1 MNSLTKHKIKQIS
14 QKIPVIQSTMIF
26 FKYLYFRYL
35 KNKRIKNFYLSPS
48 VKINRV
54 NQTKKTQTF
63 FGYYNISPF
72 NSKENILFGEVDTNQ
87 KRGSLHKAINLQ
99 MTSDRKIP
107 LPLGQSKAWNWQQG
121 CMLQWLPGQENLII
135 YNDYDDITDQYIS
148 KVVDTEGKLIRTYN
162 IPINNVSKTGEYA
175 LSLNY
180 DRLAKM
186 RPDYGYFNRKNNEL
200 IADDNDGIWYLDL
213 KNGKTELIVTLEQL
227 KNLSPSDT
235 MEGALHKVNHIDI
248 NPSGTRFMFL
258 HRWVGPK
265 GRFMRLIT
273 ANPNGTELFILN
285 GNKMTSHSCWV
296 NDKDIISFCYVP
308 DRGNGYYRFIDQT
321 ADISLVSEKLPEED
335 GHSSVGPNG
344 RWMITDT
351 YPDKARMSWLILYDL
366 QNDCLFKI
374 GRFYQPLK
382 YMGEMRIDLHPKWG
396 VDGNRIFI
404 ESGHEGRRCLYSI
417 DVSGIVNK

>member
-1 MNSLTKHKIKQIS
+1 MNIIKRNSSLRSWLRSTLYIIYRYFIRRYWSSYKTSIKHNLFAPIDEG
-14 QKIPVIQSTMIF
+14 VC
-26 FKYLYFRYL
+26 
-35 KNKRIKNFYLSPS
+35 
-48 VKINRV
+48 
-54 NQTKKTQTF
+54 F
-63 FGYYNISPF
+63 FGYYDLSPINKNNEIIF
-72 NSKENILFGEVDTNQ
+72 CSIKEERV
-87 KRGSLHKAINLQ
+87 RGSLYAPLQIKLIDSFHKVINVGL
-99 MTSDRKIP
+99 T
-107 LPLGQSKAWNWQQG
+107 KAWNWQQG

-200 IADDNDGIWYLDL
+200 TADDNDGIWYLDL

-235 MEGALHKVNHIDI
+235 MEGTLHKVNHIDI

-273 ANPNGTELFILN
+273 ANPNGTELYILN
-285 GNKMTSHSCWV
+285 GNKMTSHSCWI
-296 NDKDIISFCYVP
+296 NDKDIISFCYVSA
-308 DRGNGYYRFIDQT
+308 RGNGYYRFIDQT
-321 ADISLVSEKLPEED
+321 SDISLVSENLPKED
-335 GHSSVGPNG
+335 GHPSVGPNG

-374 GRFYQPLK
+374 GRFYHPLK
-382 YMGEMRIDLHPKWG
+382 YKGETRIDLHPKWG
-396 VDGNRIFI
+396 VDGNTLFF

-417 DVSGIVNK
+417 DVSCIVNK